1 MLVDDNPFNLIPL
14 ESMLATLGIDTVS
27 FENGFEAISCFQKRL
42 LAKCCSRHFK
52 LILTD
57 IQMPVVDG
65 FKLASAIKS
74 IENVWHKELS
84 TPDDIREPK
93 AKRSVPIVAI
103 TASDIDTV

>member
-1 MLVDDNPFNLIPL
+1 
-14 ESMLATLGIDTVS
+14 
-27 FENGFEAISCFQKRL
+27 
-42 LAKCCSRHFK
+42 
-52 LILTD
+52 
-57 IQMPVVDG
+57 MPVVDG